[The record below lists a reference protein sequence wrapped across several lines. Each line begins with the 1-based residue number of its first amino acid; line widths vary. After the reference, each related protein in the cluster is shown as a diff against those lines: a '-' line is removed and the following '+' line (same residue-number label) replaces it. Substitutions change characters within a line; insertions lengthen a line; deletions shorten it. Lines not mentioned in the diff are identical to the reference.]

1 MPTAPDPLHV
11 CEAAARAG
19 GRVLQEWVGRFKA
32 TAKGPRDLVT
42 EADHAS
48 QAEVRRVVL
57 EAFPTHGFVGEEG
70 EGGRPPLPP
79 GAVGH
84 SGRGTRWIVD
94 PLDGTS
100 NYVHG
105 FPAYC
110 VSIALAD
117 GDELVVA
124 TIYDPLRDECFT
136 ARRGGGAWL
145 TGAAIAL
152 AGVGLIGSQ
161 RLGGAALIPFALTII
176 SAFFWGVGNVIGKK
190 AGQVDMLSF
199 MVWSSLAAP
208 LPLVGLSLI
217 FEGQAGVE
225 AVLHPRWFA
234 IGCALFLAYVA
245 TLFGFGVWGKLLA
258 RYPAAL
264 AAPFALL
271 VPVFGMASAAM
282 IFVEAVSPVE
292 WMGAGLVLLG
302 LGWHGLGGRRAV
314 A

>member
-1 MPTAPDPLHV
+1 MGEDT
-11 CEAAARAG
+11 RG
-19 GRVLQEWVGRFKA
+19 A
-32 TAKGPRDLVT
+32 TASRMSARDTLLAVVVT
-42 EADHAS
+42 A
-48 QAEVRRVVL
+48 VWGL
-57 EAFPTHGFVGEEG
+57 CFVPIKWGVMEI
-70 EGGRPPLPP
+70 PPLMFSAFRFFFAAIPAVFFIAPP
-79 GAVGH
+79 RAPARLVIAYGLAIGVAQFGLLFLAIDLGMPVGLSSLVMQLH
-84 SGRGTRWIVD
+84 AFFTIFLAWLLMGETPTR
-94 PLDGTS
+94 
-100 NYVHG
+100 
-105 FPAYC
+105 AQ
-110 VSIALAD
+110 
-117 GDELVVA
+117 
-124 TIYDPLRDECFT
+124 
-136 ARRGGGAWL
+136 L

-282 IFVEAVSPVE
+282 IFGEAVSPVE

-302 LGWHGLGGRRAV
+302 LGWNGLGGRKA
-314 A
+314 AA

>member
-1 MPTAPDPLHV
+1 VAQFGLLFLAIDLGMPVGLSSLVMQLHAFFTIFLAWLLMG
-11 CEAAARAG
+11 ETPTRA
-19 GRVLQEWVGRFKA
+19 Q
-32 TAKGPRDLVT
+32 
-42 EADHAS
+42 
-48 QAEVRRVVL
+48 
-57 EAFPTHGFVGEEG
+57 
-70 EGGRPPLPP
+70 
-79 GAVGH
+79 
-84 SGRGTRWIVD
+84 
-94 PLDGTS
+94 
-100 NYVHG
+100 
-105 FPAYC
+105 
-110 VSIALAD
+110 
-117 GDELVVA
+117 
-124 TIYDPLRDECFT
+124 
-136 ARRGGGAWL
+136 L

-282 IFVEAVSPVE
+282 IFGEAVSPVE
-292 WMGAGLVLLG
+292 WMGAGLVLAG
-302 LGWHGLGGRRAV
+302 LGWNGLGGRRA
-314 A
+314 AA

>member
-1 MPTAPDPLHV
+1 MSARDTLLAVVVTAVWGV
-11 CEAAARAG
+11 C
-19 GRVLQEWVGRFKA
+19 
-32 TAKGPRDLVT
+32 
-42 EADHAS
+42 
-48 QAEVRRVVL
+48 
-57 EAFPTHGFVGEEG
+57 FVPIKWGVMEI
-70 EGGRPPLPP
+70 PPLMFSAFRFFFAAIPAVFFIAPP
-79 GAVGH
+79 RAPARLVIAYGLAIGVAQFGLLFLAIDLGMPVGLSSLVMQLH
-84 SGRGTRWIVD
+84 AFFTIFLAWLLMGETPTR
-94 PLDGTS
+94 
-100 NYVHG
+100 
-105 FPAYC
+105 AQ
-110 VSIALAD
+110 
-117 GDELVVA
+117 
-124 TIYDPLRDECFT
+124 
-136 ARRGGGAWL
+136 L

-282 IFVEAVSPVE
+282 IFGEAVSPVE

-302 LGWHGLGGRRAV
+302 LGWNGLGGRKA
-314 A
+314 AA